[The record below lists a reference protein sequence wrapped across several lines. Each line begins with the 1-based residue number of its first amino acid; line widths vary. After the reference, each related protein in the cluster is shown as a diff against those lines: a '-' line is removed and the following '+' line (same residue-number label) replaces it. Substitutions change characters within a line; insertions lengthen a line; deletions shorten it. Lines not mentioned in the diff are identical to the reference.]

1 MAIESPAC
9 LKNKITLTLQPASSF
24 KITHQ
29 GPLDRCINN
38 ASSFAGINQ
47 FNFSCLD
54 EKIIYLLIF
63 FFHYSSASGWK
74 HNEITTGLLRMIAV
88 DNMPLST
95 PERAGFK
102 MFVKKQI
109 LTTAMSHKYNELS
122 NKIKIE
128 LQQTDSVCLT
138 RYLDTPSYYEKFE
151 ISV

>member
-1 MAIESPAC
+1 
-9 LKNKITLTLQPASSF
+9 
-24 KITHQ
+24 
-29 GPLDRCINN
+29 
-38 ASSFAGINQ
+38 
-47 FNFSCLD
+47 
-54 EKIIYLLIF
+54 
-63 FFHYSSASGWK
+63 
-74 HNEITTGLLRMIAV
+74 MIAV

-102 MFVKKQI
+102 MFVKKQT
-109 LTTAMSHKYNELS
+109 LTSAMSYKYNELS